1 MSFSDETLMA
11 YADGELAEPEFSE
24 VERAVRS
31 DPAVAARV
39 AQHQALRAEVFAAF
53 APVADEPVPP
63 RLVAAALPGKVADL
77 SAVRAARAGGG
88 HHAAPSASHA
98 AGHGA
103 RRGWSWR
110 EWGGV
115 AASLVVGVLV
125 GSLVVGGGARD
136 GADRAAIAVAGADG
150 ALVARGALADAL
162 SRQLAGDGGGVVE
175 IGVSF
180 AARDGALCRSFAVS
194 QTAGLA
200 CRSGDRW
207 RVVMTAEAEKGGSG
221 EYRQAGTAMPTAV
234 LEAIDA
240 RIAGA
245 TLDAQGEQAAR
256 QRGWQR

>member
-11 YADGELAEPEFSE
+11 YADGELAEPAFSE

-39 AQHQALRAEVFAAF
+39 AQHRALRADVFAAF
-53 APVADEPVPP
+53 AAVADEPVPP

-77 SAVRAARAGGG
+77 SAVRAARAGGA
-88 HHAAPSASHA
+88 HHAASSASHA
-98 AGHGA
+98 AEHEA

-125 GSLVVGGGARD
+125 GSLVLGGAARD
-136 GADRAAIAVAGADG
+136 GAGGAEIAAAGVDG
-150 ALVARGALADAL
+150 VLVAQGPLSNAL
-162 SRQLAGDGGGVVE
+162 SQQLAGARGGAVD

-180 AARDGALCRSFAVS
+180 AAKDGALCRSFTMRQS
-194 QTAGLA
+194 AGLA
-200 CRSGDRW
+200 CRSGEQW
-207 RVVMTAEAEKGGSG
+207 ELVMMTEAAKGTGG
-221 EYRQAGTAMPTAV
+221 EYRQAGSAMPSAV

-240 RIAGA
+240 RIAGT
-245 TLDAQGEQAAR
+245 TLDAQAELAAK
-256 QRGWQR
+256 QRGWKR